1 MKLTNNRAAHWRAAA
16 AATAA
21 LAMLAAGAAARA
33 QPNSKDA
40 GPPPVSDPAHT
51 DTVQPD
57 PGQTDSG
64 QTDSGQADT
73 VQPAA
78 SIEAQPALYAG
89 RAPYICSPSGFGAR
103 SKCFLRSSLKGRS
116 R

>member
-1 MKLTNNRAAHWRAAA
+1 MKLRNNRAARSRAVA

-21 LAMLAAGAAARA
+21 LATLAAGAAARA
-33 QPNSKDA
+33 QPDAKDA
-40 GPPPVSDPAHT
+40 GPPPVSDAAHT
-51 DTVQPD
+51 
-57 PGQTDSG
+57 GSAH
-64 QTDSGQADT
+64 ADT
-73 VQPAA
+73 TQPAA
-78 SIEAQPALYAG
+78 PLETQPALYAG